1 MFLLGESHGQRNL
14 VSYSLEGRK
23 EVDITEHSTPRYQ
36 ITRYITGKSI
46 THVKSNRG
54 HFIYTRDMYSFF
66 SNSSLKEKGSEK
78 KGEEI
83 NTKPLEGKSPT
94 FD

>member
-1 MFLLGESHGQRNL
+1 M
-14 VSYSLEGRK
+14 SYSLEGRK

-78 KGEEI
+78 KGEEMHI
-83 NTKPLEGKSPT
+83 YTV
-94 FD
+94 F